1 MADDTKKPSKADL
14 AGVMDEARERWD
26 RAYEKEKSNIVAA
39 YEDLEFLVGG
49 DAQWDEASLRDR
61 RGEDRPCLT
70 VNQIPQ
76 FVNQVTGDIRQMKP
90 SIKVVPVDDQAD
102 PQVADIMSGLIRYV
116 ENRSD
121 AAGVYFRAADQQVG
135 AGIGHWRVT
144 TEYADDSTFLQEL
157 RIEDVDDGISV
168 LWDADAKRTD
178 KSDATHCFVPVDYTH
193 GRFKELWPNA
203 SLSDFDGLSNWTNL
217 KDWYTGDKIRVAEYW
232 VKKPM
237 KRTLAMTPDGKVLDL
252 TDKPMVMDLPPETR
266 IEKRDSYNVCR
277 YMISGAAVLEGPD
290 DWAGRH
296 IPIIPAVGQEVRIN
310 GKIVRKG
317 IIRDAKDPQRMY
329 NYFRS
334 AQTEIVALQPKAPFM
349 VTEEN
354 VAKYQDVWETANKKN
369 WPYLPYTPDSQN
381 GGQAPQRVQPP
392 VSSQGVNEGVLL
404 ANDDLRKV
412 IGIYDAGLGAKSNE
426 TSGKAINARDRQ
438 SDTGTYVFIDN
449 FARAIGRTGQIL
461 IDLIPRI
468 YDTERTIRIMGEDG
482 KIDMLK
488 INQHQM
494 TAGEGGGLVEQTLND
509 LTVGSYDVVAQ
520 AGPSFTTR
528 REEAKEGMIALL
540 QAAPDV
546 APLILDKVAKAQD
559 WPMADEI
566 AKRIRA
572 NIPPHILEAE
582 EAEEQGATPEQVKQI
597 LAQGR
602 QAPPDPKVLAVQAK
616 AELDQQRLVFEQN
629 KMISD
634 QQAEIAKLQVDLE
647 KARIQS
653 RTSVEVAQI
662 NAAVGEHKN
671 IIDAATAQ
679 YGAIVDAEVAMEAQN
694 KQAETARYQTDSRAN
709 TDREKAYV
717 SAETARYATDS
728 RPQPEN
734 RAS

>member
-14 AGVMDEARERWD
+14 AGVMEEARKRWD
-26 RAYEKEKSNIVAA
+26 RAYEKERSNIIAA

-49 DAQWDEASLRDR
+49 DAQWGEKELKDRRDEA
-61 RGEDRPCLT
+61 RPCLT

-90 SIKVVPVDDQAD
+90 SIKVVPVDDAAD

-121 AAGVYFRAADQQVG
+121 AAGVYFAAADQQVG
-135 AGIGHWRVT
+135 AGIGHWRII
-144 TEYADDSTFLQEL
+144 TEYADDSTFLQEI
-157 RIEDVDDGISV
+157 RIEGVDDGIAV
-168 LWDADAKRTD
+168 LWDADSKRPD
-178 KSDATHCFVPVDYTH
+178 RSDAGHCFVPVDYSH
-193 GRFKELWPNA
+193 DGFKERYPDA
-203 SLSDFDGLSNWTNL
+203 SLSDFDGLSHWTNL

-237 KRTLAMTPDGKVLDL
+237 KRTLALTPDGKVLDL
-252 TDKPMVMDLPPETR
+252 TDKPMIEAFPPGTR
-266 IEKRDSYNVCR
+266 IEKRDSYKVCR
-277 YMISGAAVLEGPD
+277 YLISGAEVLEGPD

-296 IPIIPAVGQEVRIN
+296 IPIVPAIGHEIRVN
-310 GKIVRKG
+310 GKIIRKG

-329 NYFRS
+329 NYYRS

-354 VAKYQDVWETANKKN
+354 VGKYQDVWETANQKN
-369 WPYLPYTPDSQN
+369 WPYLPYTPDPAN
-381 GGQAPQRVQPP
+381 GGAAPQRVQPP
-392 VSSQGVNEGVLL
+392 VSSQGVNEGVAL

-461 IDLIPRI
+461 IDLIPKI

-482 KIDMLK
+482 KVDLLK
-488 INQHQM
+488 INQHNVQ
-494 TAGEGGGLVEQTLND
+494 AGEGGGLVENTIND

-540 QAAPDV
+540 QAAPDI

-572 NIPPHILEAE
+572 NMPPHILQAE
-582 EAEEQGATPEQVKQI
+582 EAEEQGASPEEVKAILEQGRQPAPDPKAMEAQANIELKQQDQQFQQQKAMLDAELEREKLAMQQAQIEQQSQVEMQK
-597 LAQGR
+597 LAEQGR
-602 QAPPDPKVLAVQAK
+602 QAQEKLAADIMIEREKIASQERIAMRK
-616 AELDQQRLVFEQN
+616 AEMDREARER
-629 KMISD
+629 D
-634 QQAEIAKLQVDLE
+634 ADL
-647 KARIQS
+647 R
-653 RTSVEVAQI
+653 
-662 NAAVGEHKN
+662 AAVAK
-671 IIDAATAQ
+671 
-679 YGAIVDAEVAMEAQN
+679 
-694 KQAETARYQTDSRAN
+694 YQTDNRPEPRAGN
-709 TDREKAYV
+709 
-717 SAETARYATDS
+717 
-728 RPQPEN
+728 
-734 RAS
+734 

>member
-1 MADDTKKPSKADL
+1 MADDDKKPAKSEAD
-14 AGVMDEARERWD
+14 GVLEEARARWD
-26 RAYEKEKSNIVAA
+26 RAYEKERSNIAAA

-49 DAQWDEASLRDR
+49 DAQWDEGSLKER
-61 RGEDRPCLT
+61 REESRPCVT

-102 PQVADIMSGLIRYV
+102 PQVADIMAGLIRYV

-121 AAGVYFRAADQQVG
+121 AAGVYFRAADQQVA
-135 AGIGHWRVT
+135 AGIGHWRIT

-168 LWDADAKRTD
+168 LWDADSKRTD
-178 KSDATHCFVPVDYTH
+178 RSDATHCFVPVDYTH
-193 GRFKELWPNA
+193 DRFKESWPGA
-203 SLSDFDGLSNWTNL
+203 SLSDFDGLGNWSNL
-217 KDWYTGDKIRVAEYW
+217 KDWYTGDKVRVAEYW

-237 KRTLAMTPDGKVLDL
+237 KRTLALTPDGKVLDL

-266 IEKRDSYNVCR
+266 IEKRDSYKVCR
-277 YMISGAAVLEGPD
+277 YLISGASVLEGPE

-296 IPIIPAVGQEVRIN
+296 IPIIPAVGQEVRVN
-310 GKIVRKG
+310 GKTVRKG

-354 VAKYQDVWETANKKN
+354 VAKYQDVWESANTKN

-381 GGQAPQRVQPP
+381 GGKEPSRVQPP

-438 SDTGTYVFIDN
+438 SDTGTYVYIDN

-461 IDLIPRI
+461 IDLIPKI
-468 YDTERTIRIMGEDG
+468 YDTQRTIRIMGEDG

-488 INQHQM
+488 INQHQAV
-494 TAGEGGGLVEQTLND
+494 AGEGGGLVEQTMND

-572 NIPPHILEAE
+572 NMPPHILQAE
-582 EAEEQGATPEQVKQI
+582 EAEQQGASPEEVKQI
-597 LAQGR
+597 LEQGR
-602 QAPPDPKVLAVQAK
+602 QPPPDPKVMEAQANIELKAKDQEFQQQKAMSDAQLEQQKMLAQ
-616 AELDQQRLVFEQN
+616 
-629 KMISD
+629 D
-634 QQAEIAKLQVDLE
+634 QQAAQQREIEMAKLAEQ
-647 KARIQS
+647 ARQADQQLQ
-653 RTSVEVAQI
+653 AQI
-662 NAAVGEHKN
+662 MLEREKIASQERIALRKAEMDAEAKERDATMRAAVAK
-671 IIDAATAQ
+671 
-679 YGAIVDAEVAMEAQN
+679 
-694 KQAETARYQTDSRAN
+694 YQTDN
-709 TDREKAYV
+709 
-717 SAETARYATDS
+717 